1 MKSKNNKIAKII
13 VMILGGCMVI
23 AHALV
28 IIATVLSSQHTYR
41 YRDYVD
47 FRQGWITDTGEPAD
61 LSELEDYAY
70 VYKVIPELE
79 VDSILFFH
87 AKSINVAVYI
97 GDEKLYETENYNENI
112 FGHTPGSYFVKV
124 RIKESYAGQELKIIP
139 DTPYHDG
146 SGKIKQMYLGDGIDI
161 LRDMVCDKLV
171 GFLLNFLIVVLG
183 FALVVLYIPMRSM
196 KLAPKDMLYLGLF
209 AYNVGVYLLFDGWV
223 FSLLLGHESLFH
235 MVAELWLMLIAV
247 PLVLYLNSQY
257 HVERKMALAV
267 LCGISLTV
275 FFFCVLIHTLN
286 IKDYHEI
293 IITTHISFVI
303 IIVYFL
309 WLTAYE
315 LIKGKMKEKHHV
327 LGLSCIFAGA
337 LMDIIFW
344 KLGTASE
351 GSMFTR
357 VGMLLFLAFEG
368 GQIILDMMASYKNTY
383 KSELLSRLAYHD
395 GLTDLLNRT
404 SYKED
409 LARLEQTR
417 ECRLAAVFDVNDLK
431 VMNDTFGHAKGD
443 ELIVTV
449 AAEIQK
455 AFSDVGSCYRIGGD
469 EFVFLSNAQ
478 CTEDSFSE
486 HLARLWDSVK
496 EISKQREYSI
506 KIACGYSLW
515 EEQESLKQVIDEAD
529 NRMYEEKKRMK
540 TEAHEA

>member
-1 MKSKNNKIAKII
+1 MKSRDNKTAKII
-13 VMILGGCMVI
+13 MMIFGLCLVI

-28 IIATVLSSQHTYR
+28 IIATGLSSQHTYR
-41 YRDYVD
+41 HQDYVD
-47 FRQGWITDTGEPAD
+47 FRQGWITDTGNPAD
-61 LSELEDYAY
+61 FSELEDYTY
-70 VYKVIPELE
+70 VCKTVPELE
-79 VDSILFFH
+79 EDSTLFFH

-124 RIKESYAGQELKIIP
+124 IIKDSYAGQEIKIIP
-139 DTPYHDG
+139 SSPYHDG
-146 SGKIKQMYLGDGIDI
+146 SGKIKEMYLGDGVDI
-161 LRDMVCDKLV
+161 LRDMVCDKLI
-171 GFLLNFLIVVLG
+171 GFLLNFLILVLG
-183 FALVVLYIPMRSM
+183 FCLVVLYIPMRSM

-209 AYNVGVYLLFDGWV
+209 AYNVGIYLLFDGWV
-223 FSLLLGHESLFH
+223 FGLLLGHESLFH
-235 MVAELWLMLIAV
+235 MVAEVWLMLIAV

-257 HVERKMALAV
+257 HVEKKLAMAV
-267 LCGISLTV
+267 LCGISLAV
-275 FFFCVLIHTLN
+275 FFFCVALHTLN

-293 IITTHISFVI
+293 IFTTHISFVTV
-303 IIVYFL
+303 IVYFL

-337 LMDIIFW
+337 FMDIIFW
-344 KLGTASE
+344 RLGTASE

-357 VGMLLFLAFEG
+357 LGMLLFLALEG
-368 GQIILDMMASYKNTY
+368 GQIILDMMAAYKNTY

-409 LARLEQTR
+409 IARLEQTR
-417 ECRLAAVFDVNDLK
+417 ECRFAAVFDVNDLK
-431 VMNDTFGHAKGD
+431 LMNDTFGHSKGD

-455 AFSDVGSCYRIGGD
+455 AFSSVGSCYRIGGD

-478 CTEDSFSE
+478 CTEDLFLE
-486 HLARLWDSVK
+486 HLGRLQKSIN

-506 KIACGYSLW
+506 SIACGYSLW
-515 EEQESLKQVIDEAD
+515 EEQASLKQAIDEAD

-540 TEAHEA
+540 AEAHAI